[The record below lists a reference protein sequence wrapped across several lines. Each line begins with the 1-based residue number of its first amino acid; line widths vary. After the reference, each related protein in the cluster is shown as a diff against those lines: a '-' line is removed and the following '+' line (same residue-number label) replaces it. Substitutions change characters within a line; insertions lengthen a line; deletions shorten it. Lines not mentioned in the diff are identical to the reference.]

1 MAGILVPYVQFLEI
15 RQRRHRVR
23 AAIDEQAIENPPVA
37 GDRPSDE
44 KPADPPVPTEGTLVT
59 NV

>member
-23 AAIDEQAIENPPVA
+23 VAIDEQPIANPPVA

-44 KPADPPVPTEGTLVT
+44 KAGDPPVPTEGTLVT